1 MNNYKLSF
9 VLGIVIS
16 IWFFCYT
23 FLPKC
28 SPPDDPDNKLT
39 TWKFM
44 GLISGPIIILI
55 SMYLFKKFII
65 PILS

>member
-1 MNNYKLSF
+1 MSNYKLTII
-9 VLGIVIS
+9 LGIIIS
-16 IWFFCYT
+16 LWFFCYT

-28 SPPDDPDNKLT
+28 APPENPDNKLT
-39 TWKFM
+39 SWKFFR
-44 GLISGPIIILI
+44 LISGPIIVLI